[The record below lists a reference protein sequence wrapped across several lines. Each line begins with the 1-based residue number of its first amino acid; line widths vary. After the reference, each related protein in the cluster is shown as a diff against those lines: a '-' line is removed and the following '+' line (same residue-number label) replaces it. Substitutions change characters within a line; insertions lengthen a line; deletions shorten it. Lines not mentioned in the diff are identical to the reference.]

1 MNAVRETLL
10 KNVRDFVEKH
20 ERDFVRDS
28 VANDVQITAL
38 EYIREINSRFTRSN
52 KTN

>member
-20 ERDFVRDS
+20 ERDS
-28 VANDVQITAL
+28 VANAVQITAL
-38 EYIREINSRFTRSN
+38 EYIREINSRFIREI
-52 KTN
+52 K